1 MISKY
6 KSEVIVLFWCCEVD
20 PVLIPDTDRW
30 TSSMWEV
37 NTAGCWVI
45 IWCCSHFYYSY
56 SVFLLGLTNNSQRF
70 FAADGRF
77 NCHPLLVYESS
88 YGSILVSSHNWR
100 NLVSEPDQGKQG
112 NRETETGYNPGL
124 LTAEPSHIL
133 LNGLSSIHWLDFHLV
148 TCVSYNIHT
157 KTKELFIVNK
167 CLNYN
172 IVMREGRE
180 SNGFLFDWKGQ
191 GGWFFLHFRRRN
203 IWTFWDVGETAG
215 MVAGR

>member
-1 MISKY
+1 M
-6 KSEVIVLFWCCEVD
+6 
-20 PVLIPDTDRW
+20 PDTDRW
-30 TSSMWEV
+30 TLSMWEV

-88 YGSILVSSHNWR
+88 YGSILVSSYNWR

-112 NRETETGYNPGL
+112 NSEILTQDTTQDCSAQSDSIETTP
-124 LTAEPSHIL
+124 

-157 KTKELFIVNK
+157 KTKELFIVYD
-167 CLNYN
+167 LQHSY
-172 IVMREGRE
+172 EGGAVTVFFPTPRVKE
-180 SNGFLFDWKGQ
+180 ADFLSSLPLEKYFT
-191 GGWFFLHFRRRN
+191 
-203 IWTFWDVGETAG
+203 IWDVWETAG
-215 MVAGR
+215 RAAVR